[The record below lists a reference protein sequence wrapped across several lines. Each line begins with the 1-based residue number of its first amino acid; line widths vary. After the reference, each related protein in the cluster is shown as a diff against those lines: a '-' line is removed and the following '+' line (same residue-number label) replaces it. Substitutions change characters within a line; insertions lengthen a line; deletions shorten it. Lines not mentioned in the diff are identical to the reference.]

1 MDKKTSDLYMKLF
14 IYFGRDV
21 DVLNDELLAEMTD
34 VEFQTLM
41 FRVLSRLEEKGLIV
55 DEII

>member
-21 DVLNDELLAEMTD
+21 DVLNDELLAEMSD
-34 VEFQTLM
+34 IEFQTLM
-41 FRVLSRLEEKGLIV
+41 LRVISRLEEKGLIV
-55 DEII
+55 DEIV